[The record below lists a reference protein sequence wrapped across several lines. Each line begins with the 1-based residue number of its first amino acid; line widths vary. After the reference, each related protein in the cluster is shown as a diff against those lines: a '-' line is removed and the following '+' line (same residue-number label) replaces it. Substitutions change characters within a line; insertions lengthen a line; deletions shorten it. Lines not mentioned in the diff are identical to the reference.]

1 MGGALRT
8 STALAAAA
16 VMLVV
21 AIGAGAAVG
30 MVTRATPTTP
40 PPSPTPIPTVTPEP
54 DTGPL
59 VFKQP
64 LAAGCA
70 TDDAVWV
77 VSDGGGIGRF
87 DRKRER
93 WDLIDSTLRSLV
105 AVACGRDLVVAVG
118 PFGRVVSIDD
128 LAKSIHADDI
138 GLFNAYAVSL
148 VPDGALVVGS
158 DGNVQR
164 QTAAGWEDYAKGIA
178 EDLYGVVGF
187 AGSSAWIVGAG
198 GVTYRLER
206 VGGGVGW
213 KQYETGTTASLRTIA
228 AASPTEAVAAGDDGV
243 ILRFDGRWR
252 PLESGVKQ
260 ELRAAVRVGPV
271 TYVVGDGGTA
281 VAVEGSVVRSLA
293 SLRTTCTLRS
303 VFAHGN
309 ELWFVGS
316 EGTLAGVW
324 RQSGD
329 RVDRWGTC

>member
-1 MGGALRT
+1 MIPTGALRP

-16 VMLVV
+16 IMLVA
-21 AIGAGAAVG
+21 AIGAGAVVG
-30 MVTRATPTTP
+30 VVTRPTPAVAS
-40 PPSPTPIPTVTPEP
+40 PSPTPVPTVTPEP
-54 DTGPL
+54 NTEPL

-87 DRKRER
+87 DRKRQH

-105 AVACGRDLVVAVG
+105 AAACGRDTMVAVG

-128 LAKSIHADDI
+128 LAKTINADDI
-138 GLFNAYAVSL
+138 GSFNAYALSL
-148 VPDGALVVGS
+148 LPDGALVVGS
-158 DGNVQR
+158 EGNVQR
-164 QTAAGWEDYAKGIA
+164 QTAAGWNEYARGID

-198 GVTYRLER
+198 GVTYRLES
-206 VGGGVGW
+206 VGW

-228 AASPTEAVAAGDDGV
+228 AASPTEAIAAGDDGV
-243 ILRFDGRWR
+243 ILRFDGHWR
-252 PLESGVKQ
+252 ALESGVKR
-260 ELRAAVRVGPV
+260 ELRASARVGPV
-271 TYVVGDGGTA
+271 TYVVGDAGTA
-281 VAVEGSVVRSLA
+281 LAIEGNAVRPVANIS
-293 SLRTTCTLRS
+293 TTCALRS
-303 VFAHGN
+303 VFVHGS
-309 ELWFVGS
+309 EVWFVGS

-329 RVDRWGTC
+329 RIDRWGTC

>member
-1 MGGALRT
+1 MIPGGALRT
-8 STALAAAA
+8 TTALVAAG

-30 MVTRATPTTP
+30 VLARPTPTPEPPQPTPTATPA
-40 PPSPTPIPTVTPEP
+40 P

-64 LAAGCA
+64 LVAGCA
-70 TDDAVWV
+70 TEDAVWV

-87 DRKRER
+87 DRLLQR
-93 WDLIDSTLRSLV
+93 WELIDQTLRSLV
-105 AVACGRDLVVAVG
+105 AAACTPDAVVAVG

-128 LAKSIHADDI
+128 LAKTIRADDI
-138 GLFNAYAVSL
+138 GLFNPYAVSL

-164 QTAAGWEDYAKGIA
+164 QTAAGWDQYAKGIV

-187 AGSSAWIVGAG
+187 SGGSAWTVGAG
-198 GVTYRLER
+198 GVTFRLED
-206 VGGGVGW
+206 VGW
-213 KQYETGTTASLRTIA
+213 KQYETGTTSALRTIA
-228 AASPTEAVAAGDDGV
+228 AASPTEAIAAGDDGV
-243 ILRFDGRWR
+243 LLRFDGRWR

-260 ELRAAVRVGPV
+260 ELRASVRVGTI
-271 TYVVGDGGTA
+271 TYVVGDRGTA
-281 VAVEGSVVRSLA
+281 LAVEGNAVRPVANIS
-293 SLRTTCTLRS
+293 TTCALRG
-303 VFAHGN
+303 VFVHGN
-309 ELWFVGS
+309 EVWFVGS

-324 RQSGD
+324 RQTAD